1 MQFILFLIT
10 VLRTTGKAQ
19 KEIILFEKQ
28 CCYLHQHFAS
38 LLILPG
44 ATEVFYARV
53 GDTVTLNIP
62 KPPGNTYVQWHSDTV
77 QSDAFAWINHMGGKN
92 TDLRERNVDIVKN
105 MIYFLHT
112 GNSCHRFL
120 STLCFCFVPVDV
132 TPASLVMPS
141 DKMSLSCNVE
151 TPGDLGKPNIYWMD
165 PQGNRKAGKQ
175 LTLTA
180 ESQVS
185 GQWTCVVYD
194 KKFQFPVSVSVAGFS
209 PAPPLQFTSTN
220 FPLKVLFSITPNNMV
235 QEIIQKIVKVEWYF
249 TPKTSSSPE
258 ILVGNSRS
266 LTYSNFTKDGDISLF
281 RKQAKNDDSGNYTC
295 SITFLNNF
303 HLISSV
309 QVEVLQIVPSP
320 RTELISGN
328 QLNLSCTTGGQLL
341 PGMQVKWYHPKTVH
355 RKTAG
360 PRSDLFVI
368 PKLSTADSGTWR
380 CELLQNQ
387 TRLTSAEITLKIDP
401 ILSVWMLVT
410 ICSAGV
416 ILILLLVVASILY
429 RRRQVLCSVPLDL
442 TRMLALYNQL
452 LYRLFSFLN
461 LFSGG

>member
-1 MQFILFLIT
+1 MKKLMQFILFLIT
-10 VLRTTGKAQ
+10 VLRTT
-19 KEIILFEKQ
+19 
-28 CCYLHQHFAS
+28 
-38 LLILPG
+38 G

-92 TDLRERNVDIVKN
+92 TDLPEMWKNTLLSLGSLTIIKIREEQFRTFFSKVGIQPNFSVTKFRIIKV
-105 MIYFLHT
+105 
-112 GNSCHRFL
+112 S
-120 STLCFCFVPVDV
+120 VDV

-429 RRRQVLCSVPLDL
+429 RRRQRRMRHLRHRLCHCTNPKPKGF
-442 TRMLALYNQL
+442 YKN
-452 LYRLFSFLN
+452 
-461 LFSGG
+461 